1 MSRTN
6 GDSEAYIV
14 CMSTKKENER
24 GLAVIANGEKEA
36 NLLDLEIALEDA
48 VMQENDILVTKR
60 GNIKFPPRTFNAI
73 ASSRKDR
80 RTIKA
85 TRNNKNQGFEK

>member
-24 GLAVIANGEKEA
+24 GLEVIANGEKEA
-36 NLLDLEIALEDA
+36 NFLDLEIALEDG
-48 VMQENDILVTKR
+48 VMQENNTLVTKR
-60 GNIKFPPRTFNAI
+60 GNIKFPPKTFNAVTT
-73 ASSRKDR
+73 ARKDR
-80 RTIKA
+80 RTAKA
-85 TRNNKNQGFEK
+85 IRINKNKGLEK

>member
-1 MSRTN
+1 MNQTS

-36 NLLDLEIALEDA
+36 NFLGLEIALEDS
-48 VMQENDILVTKR
+48 VMNKNNELVTENGRK
-60 GNIKFPPRTFNAI
+60 IKFPPKTFNAI

-80 RTIKA
+80 KTLKA
-85 TRNNKNQGFEK
+85 LKTNNDLEK

>member
-24 GLAVIANGEKEA
+24 GLEVIANGEKNA
-36 NLLDLEIALEDA
+36 NFLDLEIALEDGA
-48 VMQENDILVTKR
+48 MQGNDTLVTKR
-60 GNIKFPPRTFNAI
+60 GTIKFPPKTFNAI
-73 ASSRKDR
+73 MSSRKDR
-80 RTIKA
+80 RT
-85 TRNNKNQGFEK
+85 RNNRNQGLEK